1 MGHRDCELEP
11 YQAYLDLVMTILIII
26 TLLLMVDYDR
36 SKAREIK
43 QQSPDL
49 SYCSLC
55 VENPDENAIDPKEWR
70 EYFKQFGDIMSVTV
84 CIKNGK
90 LLELLHRKRDL
101 EERAR
106 MRRKPQAGLDE
117 DGLALLD
124 SYQNA
129 PEPCW
134 SRALSSIGLVMFCPT
149 SVRITHLKKKINQMA
164 DRGLNVTLGFGV
176 SKVYIVF
183 KKQADMERSITYL
196 KYFKKG
202 SVSVSRAVSPYAVLY
217 ENLEISKS
225 QANLVAGVSFAV
237 MVAVCF
243 GCFSILEYCLK
254 KRQRVLVSV
263 LVAVFS
269 EILPIVVRVLV
280 ELERHQD
287 VESYESSYLLKSVP
301 SHWFTAVFAP
311 WSISAFTEHNDTH
324 VLYHIMDVL
333 LLHAL
338 SKPLVR
344 VLDPIGRIK
353 RIRPRAYDRRR
364 V

>member
-1 MGHRDCELEP
+1 
-11 YQAYLDLVMTILIII
+11 
-26 TLLLMVDYDR
+26 
-36 SKAREIK
+36 
-43 QQSPDL
+43 
-49 SYCSLC
+49 
-55 VENPDENAIDPKEWR
+55 
-70 EYFKQFGDIMSVTV
+70 
-84 CIKNGK
+84 
-90 LLELLHRKRDL
+90 
-101 EERAR
+101 
-106 MRRKPQAGLDE
+106 
-117 DGLALLD
+117 
-124 SYQNA
+124 
-129 PEPCW
+129 
-134 SRALSSIGLVMFCPT
+134 
-149 SVRITHLKKKINQMA
+149 
-164 DRGLNVTLGFGV
+164 
-176 SKVYIVF
+176 
-183 KKQADMERSITYL
+183 
-196 KYFKKG
+196 
-202 SVSVSRAVSPYAVLY
+202 
-217 ENLEISKS
+217 
-225 QANLVAGVSFAV
+225 

-311 WSISAFTEHNDTH
+311 WFISAFTEHNDTH

-353 RIRPRAYDRRR
+353 RIRSPKSMTSTKVLHGSSASRTSTALATFIPGTTHIGLSPSSSPFRTMPQ
-364 V
+364 